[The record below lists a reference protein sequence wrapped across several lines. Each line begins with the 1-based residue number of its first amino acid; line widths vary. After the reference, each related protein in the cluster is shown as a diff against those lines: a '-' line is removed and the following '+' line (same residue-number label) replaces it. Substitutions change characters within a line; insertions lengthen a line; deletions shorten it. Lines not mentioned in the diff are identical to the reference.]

1 MRLPFA
7 KKSVRIEPSFVT
19 ARIPMT
25 PSYNPLDDLNAAL
38 RNWWLIVLL
47 MTAGVILGWI
57 FFQIQP
63 PLYEARAEIA
73 LNVDLSR
80 TGTLSDKNQ
89 DILINTTGRVMA
101 SAAIMDDLRQQ
112 AVQAG
117 WLSPDSNPRRV
128 FFIERKAESFIL
140 RVQHRNPQAALALT
154 DRWSDLAL
162 RALESASLHA
172 LQVDVMERYLDG
184 LTVCLQQQT
193 FGGVEINPCPI
204 QNLSTLQAEI
214 AATGE
219 QLLSARANARGII
232 SGIRFTLTQPAA
244 LLPEPVQFQ
253 RSTYLLAGA
262 LMGLVLAL
270 MAIHLRLPD
279 RLSKRD

>member
-1 MRLPFA
+1 
-7 KKSVRIEPSFVT
+7 
-19 ARIPMT
+19 MT
-25 PSYNPLDDLNAAL
+25 PPYNPLDDLNAAL
-38 RNWWLIVLL
+38 RYWWLIVLL
-47 MTAGVILGWI
+47 MSAGVIIGWI

-89 DILINTTGRVMA
+89 DILLNTTGRVMA
-101 SAAIMDDLRQQ
+101 SAAIIDDLQQQ
-112 AVQAG
+112 ALQAG
-117 WLSPDSNPRRV
+117 WLSPISNPQRV

-140 RVQHRNPQAALALT
+140 RVQHRNPQAALTLT

-172 LQVDVMERYLDG
+172 LQADLLERYLDS
-184 LTVCLQQQT
+184 LIFCLQQQAA
-193 FGGVEINPCPI
+193 GGVEINPCPV
-204 QNLSTLQAEI
+204 QNLAALQTAI

-219 QLLSARANARGII
+219 QLLSARSGARGVIP
-232 SGIRFTLTQPAA
+232 GIRFTLAQPAA

-270 MAIHLRLPD
+270 VAIHLRLPD
-279 RLSKRD
+279 RLLKRA